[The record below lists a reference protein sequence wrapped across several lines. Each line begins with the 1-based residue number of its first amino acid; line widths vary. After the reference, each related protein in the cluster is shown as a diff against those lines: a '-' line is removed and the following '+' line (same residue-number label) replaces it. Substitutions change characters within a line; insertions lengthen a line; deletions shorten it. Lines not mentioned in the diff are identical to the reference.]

1 MSHHKPPHVTTNHY
15 LVLSRRPPPSPA
27 ADDTM
32 SDNNMPSPTPPDAN
46 HDVQMPP
53 RHMVRIDQPL
63 SYYKTERLGR
73 VALPIDNTTNPT
85 ARHDRN
91 SSSLIAHIIAG
102 LPNVFQNNVQVQMP
116 PDLFSVSYERDRNF
130 GAFIAV
136 MPISFA
142 TFLIENGNHIGYFNI
157 RGTDGT
163 AYKLHYC
170 EYIAS
175 PERRI
180 GFKQNTVNW
189 YWINLPPACVLTTD
203 ELRELMAKHV
213 AIAGL
218 KQNECERPLER
229 LVFFPLGSPRHTPPQ
244 PQCRA
249 QPNTCRLHAHA
260 DTPTLAPKEHVVQ
273 GQPHARRVHP
283 HGRLPPGQP
292 AEDHPH
298 RHRGDAR
305 QGPLWPRVLRPLRRP
320 PRVLEVHD
328 CPRRRAPPDLLLP
341 QGPSPERGIGGSH
354 AQAQRSAGLP
364 QPGHGSHP
372 PLPPR
377 ARPLRLSPTWH
388 HPTARPPQF
397 GNTTP
402 AADPRREPPSPDGEI
417 SRVVQCDST
426 LTDTIDVPHL
436 TPACYHVGCFEPAH
450 VTDRSLDPSLS
461 SSARREQKGGAEV
474 VIECDNKYTRHVG
487 FRKQRETHKIRPT
500 RSLRSLARACATCH
514 TGSAM

>member
-1 MSHHKPPHVTTNHY
+1 MGDNNG
-15 LVLSRRPPPSPA
+15 PPPP
-27 ADDTM
+27 
-32 SDNNMPSPTPPDAN
+32 PPDAN
-46 HDVQMPP
+46 QDVQMPP

-218 KQNECERPLER
+218 KQTECERPLER

-249 QPNTCRLHAHA
+249 HSLTRA
-260 DTPTLAPKEHVVQ
+260 DSTLMPT
-273 GQPHARRVHP
+273 RR
-283 HGRLPPGQP
+283 RLPPRNTLYKGN
-292 AEDHPH
+292 
-298 RHRGDAR
+298 RMRGECILMERKAST
-305 QGPLWPRVLRPLRRP
+305 RPTCRR
-320 PRVLEVHD
+320 
-328 CPRRRAPPDLLLP
+328 
-341 QGPSPERGIGGSH
+341 
-354 AQAQRSAGLP
+354 
-364 QPGHGSHP
+364 
-372 PLPPR
+372 
-377 ARPLRLSPTWH
+377 
-388 HPTARPPQF
+388 
-397 GNTTP
+397 
-402 AADPRREPPSPDGEI
+402 
-417 SRVVQCDST
+417 
-426 LTDTIDVPHL
+426 
-436 TPACYHVGCFEPAH
+436 
-450 VTDRSLDPSLS
+450 
-461 SSARREQKGGAEV
+461 SSASTSGG
-474 VIECDNKYTRHVG
+474 
-487 FRKQRETHKIRPT
+487 
-500 RSLRSLARACATCH
+500 RSSRSSLAPSSATA
-514 TGSAM
+514 TTSTASA